1 MLTQVQEVIKIH
13 LTSMNYE
20 ERKVTLAAQHS
31 TSLELHNQFTFKLT
45 LS

>member
-20 ERKVTLAAQHS
+20 EKSNTSSIYTYSV
-31 TSLELHNQFTFKLT
+31 SLELHNQFT
-45 LS
+45 